1 MFVSVLCDCWSKNA
15 DSWVLKVIE
24 FVKGNCDNLGDFV
37 YVIGGK

>member
-15 DSWVLKVIE
+15 DSWVLK
-24 FVKGNCDNLGDFV
+24 GNCDNLGDFV